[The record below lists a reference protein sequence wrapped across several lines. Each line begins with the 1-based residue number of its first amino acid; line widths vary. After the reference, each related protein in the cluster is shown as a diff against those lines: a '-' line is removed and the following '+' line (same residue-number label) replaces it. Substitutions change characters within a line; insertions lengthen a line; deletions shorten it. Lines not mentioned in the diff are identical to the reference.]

1 MYNSRFYMNKKLIYL
16 GLIVLVS
23 VIVGGLIYQDQLKIN
38 LLENETIDN
47 NQCLVELTESEQEN
61 LQEFCGLLKQFNQSR
76 SYCECGF

>member
-1 MYNSRFYMNKKLIYL
+1 MNKKLIYL

-61 LQEFCGLLKQFNQSR
+61 LHEFCGLLKQFNQTR
-76 SYCECGF
+76 SYCDCDF